1 MSEEEIT
8 QLRKEFEFYKS
19 EMQRMLSHVGR
30 EIEKLE
36 ERVSEIEEQAKKRNR

>member
-8 QLRKEFEFYKS
+8 QLRKEFEFYK
-19 EMQRMLSHVGR
+19 R